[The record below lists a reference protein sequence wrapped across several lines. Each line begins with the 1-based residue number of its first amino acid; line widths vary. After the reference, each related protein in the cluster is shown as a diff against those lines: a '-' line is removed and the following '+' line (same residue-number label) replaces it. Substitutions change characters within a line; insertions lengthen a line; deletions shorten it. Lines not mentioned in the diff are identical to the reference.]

1 MSSSI
6 VFDHLFTCDSIDKDG
21 KKFDRVARIG
31 ATSTTPNLNCI
42 IDLPVEVFSLAEN
55 EKFTMALSTS
65 LSNDSTA
72 QAQGHGWRPGMDNQG
87 LAADYEYVC
96 FGKVY
101 KFDEGKQEIATAYIS
116 FGGLLLAITGHVRYL
131 SDISVGEDLYL
142 LVRR

>member
-1 MSSSI
+1 MSTSI
-6 VFDHLFTCDSIDKDG
+6 VFDHIFSVDSIDKDG
-21 KKFDRVARIG
+21 KKFDRVARVG
-31 ATSTTPNLNCI
+31 ATSSTPNLNCI
-42 IDLPVEVFSLAEN
+42 IDLPIEIFSLAES

-65 LSNDSTA
+65 LSSDSTV
-72 QAQGHGWRPGMDNQG
+72 QSSGWRPGMDSEG

-131 SDISVGEDLYL
+131 TDISVGEDIYL
-142 LVRR
+142 LIRR